1 MLKPQSEFPLLE
13 RYKEYFPIHDRVVF
27 AYGEHI
33 YTNYPLTPDLLI
45 HEKCHLE
52 QQKRYGLD
60 IWVERYLNNIEFRA
74 KMEEEAYR
82 KQLNSI
88 KDREHRNHVRL
99 QILSTIKSGLYGD
112 SVVKL

>member
-1 MLKPQSEFPLLE
+1 VLKPQSEFPLLE
-13 RYKEYFPIHDRVVF
+13 RYKKYFPIHDNVIF
-27 AYGEHI
+27 AYGEYI

-45 HEKCHLE
+45 HEKTHLA
-52 QQKRYGLD
+52 QQKHYGLD
-60 IWVERYLNNIEFRA
+60 IWVDKYLNNVEFRA

-88 KDREHRNHVRL
+88 KDREHRNKIKL
-99 QILSTIKSGLYGD
+99 QTLSTLASGLYGD